1 MAGILHQQIN
11 LKKTAPDT
19 YNAGW
24 HQDWTVAS
32 SKLLLTPYLVLLKL
46 NGMSG

>member
-1 MAGILHQQIN
+1 MAGILHHQIN

-19 YNAGW
+19 YNAAW

-32 SKLLLTPYLVLLKL
+32 S
-46 NGMSG
+46 MSQECFQARTKWWNE